1 MTKTSRTT
9 VQLPYN
15 NQMTTYTYN
24 KLDFLNFGGYVK
36 NKNGVKEEKNGYD
49 FFSNVNNTGE
59 KIEDTF
65 LLMTND
71 GSETIDIYIG
81 SKIAYF
87 SIFEK

>member
-36 NKNGVKEEKNGYD
+36 NKNGVKNKE
-49 FFSNVNNTGE
+49 E

-87 SIFEK
+87 NIFEK